1 MSSTIPSEFPQVS
14 VSPPDLFLMDV
25 ESNHSTQWFFRFKP
39 LDYDV
44 IITLSGY
51 VIIKLLLWAINTGFI
66 VIHGSY
72 TFQDGCKRRTRNG
85 KPQEKEA

>member
-1 MSSTIPSEFPQVS
+1 MASTIPNEFPQVS

-25 ESNHSTQWFFRFKP
+25 ETNLSSQWFFRFKP

-51 VIIKLLLWAINTGFI
+51 MITKLVQWALSTGFLI
-66 VIHGSY
+66 IDGSY
-72 TFQDGCKRRTRNG
+72 TIQDGRKRRTLDG
-85 KPQEKEA
+85 KAK